1 MNVDIMKRK
10 HAHMLT
16 HIHTPGSAAIICLSV
31 SATKATPI
39 VVGATHT
46 HTQTLNILYMY
57 FAVHNPTE
65 WENENVTFVDDDVV
79 VILSSF
85 SSFVENDIGHGS
97 DYVIGDVQENDSES
111 GDVQENDSESDD
123 A

>member
-10 HAHMLT
+10 HAHMPT

-39 VVGATHT
+39 VVGAT